1 MATEM
6 KETKCTFKGLTMETT
21 PRRERKT
28 TTSSSVIWNVSKI
41 YYTPKHA
48 FVVWDLLKVSRR
60 CSLLRKFHRG
70 KKYS

>member
-21 PRRERKT
+21 PRRERQT
-28 TTSSSVIWNVSKI
+28 NTSSSVIWNVSKI

-60 CSLLRKFHRG
+60 CSLVRKFQRG
-70 KKYS
+70 QRCS